1 MLYHCVES
9 FSTKSSS
16 RSCPFMRTLDHS
28 SRADLSLS
36 LSLFL
41 FLLLVCL
48 FWCQLQN
55 LTFAFEAVALLARK
69 GDAKAAFQSVEQ

>member
-1 MLYHCVES
+1 MLNHCVES

-36 LSLFL
+36 LSF
-41 FLLLVCL
+41 FSFCL